1 MDQIFKDN
9 PKVDI
14 YYKTSDG
21 TPFFSKNAAQNH
33 AKTLEQKNIETIT
46 RGSVKNSEEN
56 SLKVVVDTSKLD
68 IKNIVNKVITD
79 KGLLTNSDEVKNK
92 VQEVVE
98 KGAEGAKVLN
108 DEQKLT
114 PKQQLQADYE
124 KKFGEVPAEEF
135 TKAELSEAIEK
146 GEKLAAKLNNE
157 Q

>member
-14 YYKTSDG
+14 YYKTSDE

-33 AKTLEQKNIETIT
+33 AKTLEQKNIETIV

-56 SLKVVVDTSKLD
+56 TLKVVVDTSKLD

-98 KGAEGAKVLN
+98 KGAEGLQVQN

-124 KKFGEVPAEEF
+124 KKFGVVPAEEF
-135 TKAELSEAIEK
+135 TKAQLSEAIEK
-146 GEKLAAKLNNE
+146 DEPLISELKID
-157 Q
+157 